1 MYAVRIKLITDVV
14 ANLILR
20 FAVQRSDDMSAFQYD
35 RDWSIRSL
43 VLWAKLW
50 LWSFDNVCNA
60 ADRPQHQC
68 RVGIQR
74 FYFLS

>member
-35 RDWSIRSL
+35 RD
-43 VLWAKLW
+43 
-50 LWSFDNVCNA
+50 
-60 ADRPQHQC
+60 
-68 RVGIQR
+68 
-74 FYFLS
+74 